1 MIKKQY
7 TSELGLRVL
16 SAAVVIPIVLWLTV
30 LGGMWFQLLVLV
42 LAALLAIEL
51 VNNVCVERIG
61 LFRILTA
68 VLFVGSGI
76 LGIYAGVVAGLV
88 VGVAGAII
96 ITVMSGLRNV
106 KVVIFSAGIIF
117 GNSAVVSLIALRSD
131 MEFGLVAILW
141 LFGVVWSADT
151 MAYFSGRLI
160 GGPKLAP
167 KISPNKTWAGFLGG
181 IAGAAFAGFVLTRL
195 VEVGSDLAL
204 IGLSAGAAVVAQAGD
219 LQESWAKRQ
228 LGVKDSGRLLPGH
241 GGVWDRLDAL
251 IVVVIIAAVISI
263 IRGKDQSLAYNLL
276 IW

>member
-1 MIKKQY
+1 M
-7 TSELGLRVL
+7 L
-16 SAAVVIPIVLWLTV
+16 SAAVVIPIVLSLTI
-30 LGGMWFQLLVLV
+30 LGGIWFQLLVLV
-42 LAALLAIEL
+42 LAALLANEL
-51 VNNVCVERIG
+51 VNNVVVERVVFFRMLTVA
-61 LFRILTA
+61 LFL
-68 VLFVGSGI
+68 GSGVLSLYTQVGAALI
-76 LGIYAGVVAGLV
+76 A
-88 VGVAGAII
+88 GVAGAVIL
-96 ITVMSGLRNV
+96 TGLTGLRNV
-106 KVVIFSAGIIF
+106 RAVIFSAGIIF
-117 GNSAVVSLIALRSD
+117 GNSAVVGLIALRSD

-141 LFGVVWSADT
+141 LFAVVWSADT

-195 VEVGSDLAL
+195 VDVGSELAL

-251 IVVVIIAAVISI
+251 IIVVIIAAVIGVV
-263 IRGKDQSLAYNLL
+263 RGNDQSLAYNLL

>member
-1 MIKKQY
+1 LIKKQHI
-7 TSELGLRVL
+7 SELSLRIL
-16 SAAVVIPIVLWLTV
+16 SAAAVIPIVLALTV
-30 LGGMWFQLLVLV
+30 LGGIWFQLLVLV
-42 LAALLAIEL
+42 LAAFLALEL
-51 VNNVCVERIG
+51 VNNVVGKRVAI
-61 LFRILTA
+61 FRILTV

-76 LGIYAGVVAGLV
+76 SGIYGSVVFALVAGVV
-88 VGVAGAII
+88 GAII
-96 ITVMSGLRNV
+96 ITAMSGLRNV
-106 KVVIFSAGIIF
+106 KAVIFSAGIIF
-117 GNSAVVSLIALRSD
+117 GNSAVVGLIALRSD

-167 KISPNKTWAGFLGG
+167 KISPNKTWAGFFGG

-195 VEVGSDLAL
+195 VDVGSELAL
-204 IGLSAGAAVVAQAGD
+204 IALSAGAAVVAQAGD

-241 GGVWDRLDAL
+241 GGIWDRLDAL
-251 IVVVIIAAVISI
+251 IIVVIFAAVIGV
-263 IRGKDQSLAYNLL
+263 IRGNDQSLAYNLL